1 MKKLI
6 LVAIVKGVVHATIIP
21 AMIFVLTNRFVEGN
35 FGGVAAIV
43 YMFLVGVLYN
53 FVFQRKD
60 ISKKAFNITF
70 AIVVGVPMFFKLLQA
85 LAWGIAG

>member
-6 LVAIVKGVVHATIIP
+6 LVAITKGVVHATIIP
-21 AMIFVLTNRFVEGN
+21 MIIFILTNKFVEGN

-43 YMFLVGVLYN
+43 YMFIIGVLYN

-60 ISKKAFNITF
+60 ISKKAFNYTF
-70 AIVVGVPMFFKLLQA
+70 AFVVFGPLVFMLMRA
-85 LAWGIAG
+85 LAYGIAG